1 MFIITVIEFLHEN
14 QWLNEQMI
22 KECQIWFSMLIKL
35 INFKNNHCLK
45 CVDMVAS
52 FAKKPTFGSF
62 YIKEVC

>member
-35 INFKNNHCLK
+35 INFKNNHCQLQ
-45 CVDMVAS
+45 MWA
-52 FAKKPTFGSF
+52 FWQMRQP
-62 YIKEVC
+62 YQHI